1 MANTELTLGQL
12 ETIKGASM
20 HQGAMN
26 SAFKDAAR
34 NISTGQ
40 PVEQP
45 LSKRKNPTVETHID
59 FAVFGVKDEWH
70 RDKLTGGF
78 DALNETKNFDDK
90 GYSPIS
96 GEGVFKPQDID
107 AKGSVIFGDNHFKPG
122 RGGDAIP
129 GEDLPTKIWTNGGA
143 STFED
148 SNWIWQ
154 DCNDFKSDQDI
165 NDVVIGVKENIDWTA
180 ANGGPGSSY
189 LTAKTTS
196 KTNAYVDEDVDGFI
210 KLGDIKGELQT
221 TDQRSDNRFVIE
233 TFEQAPGMDLAGS
246 LNPVPEDGGNS
257 YDCRSFGADH
267 HLNPKLNWDAI
278 CDVGTA

>member
-1 MANTELTLGQL
+1 MAAFMKLGD
-12 ETIKGASM
+12 IKGEFAPSR
-20 HQGAMN
+20 QVEDNGDQVAQ
-26 SAFKDAAR
+26 FT
-34 NISTGQ
+34 TGGGGD
-40 PVEQP
+40 
-45 LSKRKNPTVETHID
+45 S
-59 FAVFGVKDEWH
+59 
-70 RDKLTGGF
+70 LTG
-78 DALNETKNFDDK
+78 
-90 GYSPIS
+90 
-96 GEGVFKPQDID
+96 
-107 AKGSVIFGDNHFKPG
+107 
-122 RGGDAIP
+122 
-129 GEDLPTKIWTNGGA
+129 EDRPMNVWTNGSA
-143 STFED
+143 TSFED
-148 SNWIWQ
+148 RLTE
-154 DCNDFKSDQDI
+154 DFDS

-221 TDQRSDNRFVIE
+221 TDLRSDNRFVIE